1 MEASW
6 ATLGFY
12 GANYVVLEAYWVV
25 LEDMLEL
32 SWCHCAAMLSILDAH
47 LTPCS
52 TMSAALEASWGCIGG
67 HLVRHG
73 RGCGGPEDAIGICS
87 PKSPIL
93 VSGNARGI
101 VARCNTALT
110 RAPH

>member
-12 GANYVVLEAYWVV
+12 GANYVVLEA
-25 LEDMLEL
+25 
-32 SWCHCAAMLSILDAH
+32 SWGCIRGHVGAILVPFAAMLSILDA
-47 LTPCS
+47 LWRPFS
-52 TMSAALEASWGCIGG
+52 AILAALEASWGCIGG
-67 HLVRHG
+67 HLARHG
-73 RGCGGPEDAIGICS
+73 RGCGGPEDAIGTCS

-93 VSGNARGI
+93 VSGNARGR

-110 RAPH
+110 RALR